1 MEPKPLEIDNLELS
15 FTTPYGEVQAVRGVS
30 LTLEPGEILVL
41 AGESG
46 CGKSVLCKSVLKLL
60 PRYAR
65 IKSGSIRLCGRD
77 ITHASEAEMTK
88 IRGTE
93 AAMVFQNPLTT
104 LMPSMTIGAQI
115 REALRRRHL
124 TPEEEEA
131 ESIRL
136 LESVGITEARQ
147 RLSQLPLAFSGGM
160 RQRCALAIALA
171 AQPKVL
177 LADEPTTA
185 LDGTIQIQILDR
197 LKKLRDERGLSILLV
212 THDLGVAAHIA
223 DRVGILYAGRLVEIG
238 TAEEIFYD
246 PRHPYTWG
254 LLSSLPAAARGKRLT
269 PIDGMP
275 PDLLAPPQGDAFA
288 SRNPYALAI
297 DYEKQPPLFDV
308 SSTHKAATWLLDPR
322 APKITPPESARIE
335 PFDSTKS

>member
-1 MEPKPLEIDNLELS
+1 MNDTPLEIENLTLS
-15 FTTPYGEVQAVRGVS
+15 FYMPYGEVQALRGVS
-30 LTLEPGEILVL
+30 LSLKKGEILVL

-46 CGKSVLCKSVLKLL
+46 CGKSVLCKSVLHLL
-60 PRYAR
+60 PRHAK
-65 IKSGSIRLCGRD
+65 IKEGSITLCGQD
-77 ITHASEAEMTK
+77 VTTASEKEMTA
-88 IRGTE
+88 IRGTK

-104 LMPSMTIGAQI
+104 LMPSMTIGAQLQ
-115 REALRRRHL
+115 EALRRRHL
-124 TPEEEEA
+124 SPDEEKHEA
-131 ESIRL
+131 VAL
-136 LESVGITEARQ
+136 LEAVGIEDAER

-171 AQPKVL
+171 ARPQVL

-185 LDGTIQIQILDR
+185 LDGTIQIQILDLLR
-197 LKKLRDERGLSILLV
+197 RLRDETGLSILLV

-254 LLSSLPAAARGKRLT
+254 LLASLPSASQGRRLT

-275 PDLLAPPQGDAFA
+275 PDLLMPPEGDAFA

-297 DYEKQPPLFDV
+297 DYEEQPPFFTI
-308 SSTHKAATWLLDPR
+308 SPTHQAATWLLDPR
-322 APKITPPESARIE
+322 APHMEPPVRIQRR
-335 PFDSTKS
+335 SK